1 MPVRDFEGEGIGKLF
16 AHAQTLHHGQGIV
29 QGVGIIAAGV
39 YAQRA
44 VEPQRG
50 GLRHETHHIMQIRIH
65 RRGQFP
71 ADSGRILKD
80 GGRGRGQHGH
90 VVSAVDGH
98 GQGVGGRAAVPVR
111 DFEGEGIGKLFPYSQ
126 ALHHGQGIV
135 QGVGVITRG
144 VHRKRAVEPQCGG
157 LRHKTHHIMQIRI
170 HRRGQFAADAG
181 RIFDNGGR
189 GRSHRGQVVSAVDGQ
204 GQSVCGRAAVIVRHS
219 EGEGVGE
226 FFTHAQALHRGQRV
240 VQSIGVIAA
249 GIYAQRAVEPQC
261 GGLRH
266 ETHHIMQVRVHRHG
280 QRAADADRVLDDGS
294 RSRPHTGQI
303 VGAVDSQRQR
313 IGNRAAVPV
322 RHRKHECIGEFFTHA
337 QTLHHGQGI
346 IQGVGIMPGN
356 VQSEFAV
363 TAHHI
368 ALGDERQDIMD
379 IRIRGHRQIAADAD
393 RILKNHG
400 CGRGHRGRLVAAAD
414 AHGHNSGSRAAVSV
428 GHGDRK
434 GVGQA
439 FAGSQ
444 ALHHGQRGVQGIGIV
459 AVGTQSERAV
469 TARRIGLRGETDHI
483 VHIRIRGQRQ
493 RAAGN
498 GAVFGNAQDCRDQ
511 HGRVVGAVDG
521 QGQAIASR
529 APVAVGNRETER
541 VGEFF
546 SHAQALHHGQGIVQ
560 DVGIIARGVH
570 RKCAVQAYCARL
582 RQEGQ
587 YIVHVHIHRH
597 GQRAA
602 DAGRILGDHGRG
614 RADRG
619 NVVGAVD
626 GQGQRIGNRAPV
638 TVGNREAEGV
648 DEFFTHAQALH
659 RRQRVVQ
666 GVGVVAV
673 GVQGERTVQ
682 ARLVRLR
689 KKSQHVVQVHIH
701 RRGQRAADS
710 GRAFGDHGCGRA
722 HAGQIIGAV
731 DGQGQRIGGRASV
744 AVGNRE
750 AEGVGE
756 LFTHAQALHRGQGI
770 VQDVGV
776 VAVGVHG
783 ELAVQTRCA
792 RLRQEGQHIMHVHIH
807 GHGQR
812 AADAD
817 RILRDH
823 GRGHAD
829 RGYIVGAVDGQGQS
843 IGNRAAVPVRHRKRE
858 SVGECF
864 PNAQALHRG
873 QRIIQDVGV
882 IAVGIQRK
890 RAVQARLVRL
900 REKGQHVMQVHVHGH
915 GQGAADADRILRDH
929 GCGRADCGYVV
940 GAVNGQ
946 GQGIGNRAAVP
957 VRHGKGKGVG
967 EMFPDAQGLHR
978 GQRIIQDIGIVAVG
992 VHGELAVQAHCAR
1005 LREKGQH
1012 IVQVHIHGHGQGA
1025 ADADRILG
1033 DHGRGHADR
1042 GYVVGAVDGHG
1053 QGIGDRAAKP
1063 VGNREAEGVGEFF
1076 THAQALHCRQRVV
1089 QGIDIAARGIHRER
1103 AVEPHRGRLG
1113 QIADDI
1119 EQAGVCRRGQQ
1130 PGNIDAV
1137 LGDHI
1142 YGRFHAQAAAAPGNR
1157 DGQGI
1162 GGCAPMP
1169 VRHGIGEC
1177 FREMLVEQQ
1186 IDHGEQACVQ
1196 GIHIGTVGIEG
1207 QPAVAAELI
1216 DFGNEGHGVA
1226 DIRVRGSD
1234 EMTRVGNIRLGNRGS
1249 GGPHRR
1255 RVISA
1260 VDGQGQGVRGRA
1272 AVAVRDSKGKGIGE
1286 LVAHA
1291 QALHR
1296 RQCVVQGVAVI
1307 A

>member
-400 CGRGHRGRLVAAAD
+400 CGRGHRGRLVAAVD

-582 RQEGQ
+582 RQEG
-587 YIVHVHIHRH
+587 
-597 GQRAA
+597 
-602 DAGRILGDHGRG
+602 
-614 RADRG
+614 
-619 NVVGAVD
+619 
-626 GQGQRIGNRAPV
+626 
-638 TVGNREAEGV
+638 
-648 DEFFTHAQALH
+648 
-659 RRQRVVQ
+659 
-666 GVGVVAV
+666 
-673 GVQGERTVQ
+673 
-682 ARLVRLR
+682 
-689 KKSQHVVQVHIH
+689 
-701 RRGQRAADS
+701 
-710 GRAFGDHGCGRA
+710 
-722 HAGQIIGAV
+722 
-731 DGQGQRIGGRASV
+731 
-744 AVGNRE
+744 
-750 AEGVGE
+750 
-756 LFTHAQALHRGQGI
+756 
-770 VQDVGV
+770 
-776 VAVGVHG
+776 
-783 ELAVQTRCA
+783 
-792 RLRQEGQHIMHVHIH
+792 
-807 GHGQR
+807 
-812 AADAD
+812 
-817 RILRDH
+817 
-823 GRGHAD
+823 
-829 RGYIVGAVDGQGQS
+829 
-843 IGNRAAVPVRHRKRE
+843 
-858 SVGECF
+858 
-864 PNAQALHRG
+864 
-873 QRIIQDVGV
+873 
-882 IAVGIQRK
+882 
-890 RAVQARLVRL
+890 
-900 REKGQHVMQVHVHGH
+900 
-915 GQGAADADRILRDH
+915 
-929 GCGRADCGYVV
+929 
-940 GAVNGQ
+940 
-946 GQGIGNRAAVP
+946 
-957 VRHGKGKGVG
+957 
-967 EMFPDAQGLHR
+967 
-978 GQRIIQDIGIVAVG
+978 
-992 VHGELAVQAHCAR
+992 
-1005 LREKGQH
+1005 
-1012 IVQVHIHGHGQGA
+1012 
-1025 ADADRILG
+1025 
-1033 DHGRGHADR
+1033 
-1042 GYVVGAVDGHG
+1042 
-1053 QGIGDRAAKP
+1053 
-1063 VGNREAEGVGEFF
+1063 
-1076 THAQALHCRQRVV
+1076 
-1089 QGIDIAARGIHRER
+1089 
-1103 AVEPHRGRLG
+1103 
-1113 QIADDI
+1113 
-1119 EQAGVCRRGQQ
+1119 
-1130 PGNIDAV
+1130 
-1137 LGDHI
+1137 
-1142 YGRFHAQAAAAPGNR
+1142 
-1157 DGQGI
+1157 
-1162 GGCAPMP
+1162 
-1169 VRHGIGEC
+1169 
-1177 FREMLVEQQ
+1177 
-1186 IDHGEQACVQ
+1186 
-1196 GIHIGTVGIEG
+1196 
-1207 QPAVAAELI
+1207 
-1216 DFGNEGHGVA
+1216 
-1226 DIRVRGSD
+1226 
-1234 EMTRVGNIRLGNRGS
+1234 
-1249 GGPHRR
+1249 
-1255 RVISA
+1255 
-1260 VDGQGQGVRGRA
+1260 
-1272 AVAVRDSKGKGIGE
+1272 
-1286 LVAHA
+1286 
-1291 QALHR
+1291 
-1296 RQCVVQGVAVI
+1296 
-1307 A
+1307 